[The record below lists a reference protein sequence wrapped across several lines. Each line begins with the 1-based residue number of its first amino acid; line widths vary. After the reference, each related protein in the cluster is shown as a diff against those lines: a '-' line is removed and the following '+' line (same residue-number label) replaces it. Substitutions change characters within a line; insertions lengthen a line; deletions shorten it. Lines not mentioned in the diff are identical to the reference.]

1 MRKIQ
6 SKPSERHQS
15 TPHHNIQPAPYQEN
29 IVRKVEVRPIKVF
42 YEQKVQKKN
51 ENPADKTFLSTQNTL
66 NLQNYN
72 NYQEP
77 SSNSFKNKAN
87 IKNTIKFNYQSESSG
102 KAKKVHLFE
111 KTSIPVL

>member
-1 MRKIQ
+1 M
-6 SKPSERHQS
+6 
-15 TPHHNIQPAPYQEN
+15 
-29 IVRKVEVRPIKVF
+29 RPIKVI
-42 YEQKVQKKN
+42 YEQKIKEKN

-77 SSNSFKNKAN
+77 SSYNFKNKAK
-87 IKNTIKFNYQSESSG
+87 IKNNIKFNYQSESSG

-111 KTSIPVL
+111 KTILPIR